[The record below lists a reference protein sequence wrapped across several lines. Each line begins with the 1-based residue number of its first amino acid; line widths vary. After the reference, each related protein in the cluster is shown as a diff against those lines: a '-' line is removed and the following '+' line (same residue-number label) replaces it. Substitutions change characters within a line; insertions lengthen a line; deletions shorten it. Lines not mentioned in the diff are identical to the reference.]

1 MRSVLFGFRPWVDK
15 VACVISRVNN
25 VNKAVFYCLLILLS
39 TQAIYGVALMSARLS
54 VLLQQHTFV
63 AQLPAATRLKVT
75 SEFLLF
81 LKTAKG
87 FFTVTA
93 VVPFRTS
100 SVDDSD

>member
-1 MRSVLFGFRPWVDK
+1 
-15 VACVISRVNN
+15 
-25 VNKAVFYCLLILLS
+25 
-39 TQAIYGVALMSARLS
+39 MSARLS

-93 VVPFRTS
+93 VVLFRTS

>member
-81 LKTAKG
+81 LKTTKV